1 MISSLAYVD
10 PSAKLGNNVTVHP
23 FAYIDRDVEI
33 GDDCEIFP
41 YASVMRGTAMGKKCR
56 VFQGAII
63 GAEPQDFRWKGEDTR
78 CVIGDSVTIREHV
91 IINRGIHP
99 DGGTSI
105 GSETFIMVDAH
116 VGHDT
121 KVMGRCVIGNGAT
134 VAGDCEI
141 DECSILSSNCVLH
154 EGSKVG
160 KWVLVKGGCRIA
172 GNVPPYVIIAH
183 NPAAYFGINAYIM
196 RKKEFSDQQIDD
208 IAKAYRNIY
217 QSGISLYNAMRRIEA
232 DIEPS
237 QVRSEILN
245 FIRSNNSRIV
255 AIPVDLVD

>member
-105 GSETFIMVDAH
+105 GTETFIMADAH

>member
-23 FAYIDRDVEI
+23 FACIAGDVEI

-105 GSETFIMVDAH
+105 GSETFIMADAH

-183 NPAAYFGINAYIM
+183 NP
-196 RKKEFSDQQIDD
+196 
-208 IAKAYRNIY
+208 
-217 QSGISLYNAMRRIEA
+217 
-232 DIEPS
+232 
-237 QVRSEILN
+237 EIG
-245 FIRSNNSRIV
+245 RASCRERV
-255 AIPVDLVD
+255 

>member
-105 GSETFIMVDAH
+105 GSETFIMADAH

-208 IAKAYRNIY
+208 IAKAYSNIY
-217 QSGISLYNAMRRIEA
+217 QSVISLYNAMRRIEA

>member
-105 GSETFIMVDAH
+105 GSETFIMADAH

-217 QSGISLYNAMRRIEA
+217 QSGISLYNAMQIGRA
-232 DIEPS
+232 H
-237 QVRSEILN
+237 V
-245 FIRSNNSRIV
+245 
-255 AIPVDLVD
+255 

>member
-105 GSETFIMVDAH
+105 GSETFIMADAH

-245 FIRSNNSRIV
+245 FILSNNSRIV

>member
-105 GSETFIMVDAH
+105 GSETFIMADAH

-121 KVMGRCVIGNGAT
+121 KVMVRCVIGNGAT

>member
-23 FAYIDRDVEI
+23 FAYIDPDVEI

-105 GSETFIMVDAH
+105 GSETFIMADAH

>member
-91 IINRGIHP
+91 IINRGIHT

-105 GSETFIMVDAH
+105 GSETFIMADAH

>member
-105 GSETFIMVDAH
+105 GSETFIMADAH

-208 IAKAYRNIY
+208 IAKAYRNIL
-217 QSGISLYNAMRRIEA
+217 QSGISLYTAMRRIEA

-245 FIRSNNSRIV
+245 FIRSNNSHIV

>member
-105 GSETFIMVDAH
+105 GSETFIMADAH